1 MSIPQEQAI
10 DFVELLKNERKDSLK
25 ERKDLQTSFLS
36 AIQSQTESQ
45 NLAMKTLGDRI
56 ERQMECTRA
65 DLRAMTSRI
74 FWSFTIA
81 IVVIASLAGVAVK
94 YKSLQLT
101 PTSDT
106 SHEADNTIRRDN
118 NDKATSSP

>member
-106 SHEADNTIRRDN
+106 SHETDNTIRRDN
-118 NDKATSSP
+118 NNKTASPH